1 MKKSV
6 KLFYLPV
13 LLFLI
18 VTQTRAQDLHKIEND
33 YSIIQAKLKLENVKL
48 DSLKNAL
55 DKRAAKIDDEKKKDK
70 PDKDLIVSLM
80 SGSAN
85 LSNEI
90 EGQQNKIE
98 NTRKSILELSKNLSK
113 IYSEKIDSLQE
124 LEKSN
129 EFKGNK
135 NDLGADILMY
145 TEKKLMVA
153 PKISL
158 LSFHPDK
165 IIEIDLRK
173 IKDSSERNMYEDYLR
188 SALSEV
194 NMRLDNLNQSITETS
209 KILNLQKKTNKFL
222 EESEFDYVVTPQSNI
237 SQPKGAN
244 ANSFTGPVSTDAS
257 NVRAAYEK
265 NLNEY
270 SLLLNQLNFKPLDP
284 KLKWDITLDGKK
296 PIQNLS
302 DYNELQK
309 EVKKRLL
316 EYKLI
321 LTHKLNADK

>member
-135 NDLGADILMY
+135 NDL
-145 TEKKLMVA
+145 
-153 PKISL
+153 
-158 LSFHPDK
+158 
-165 IIEIDLRK
+165 
-173 IKDSSERNMYEDYLR
+173 
-188 SALSEV
+188 
-194 NMRLDNLNQSITETS
+194 
-209 KILNLQKKTNKFL
+209 
-222 EESEFDYVVTPQSNI
+222 
-237 SQPKGAN
+237 
-244 ANSFTGPVSTDAS
+244 
-257 NVRAAYEK
+257 
-265 NLNEY
+265 
-270 SLLLNQLNFKPLDP
+270 
-284 KLKWDITLDGKK
+284 W
-296 PIQNLS
+296 
-302 DYNELQK
+302 
-309 EVKKRLL
+309 
-316 EYKLI
+316 
-321 LTHKLNADK
+321 